1 MSTNESV
8 GRDVRLG
15 NIPRATWMARLSSYS
30 RLNTAETALLGVI
43 LALIAIMFIV
53 PSTRET
59 FFSSYNL
66 QSIMRGT
73 AITGILALASLMV
86 IVVRGIDLS
95 VGSMLGL
102 ASMSAAILIS
112 FDHFALPIWVS
123 LVAAIGIGAIV
134 GLYHGFLVVKIG
146 INPLIATL
154 GSMIILRGIINV
166 LADSQVVR
174 NLPPEFTRIGQGK
187 VLGLPNI
194 FIALLISAV
203 LVDILLRRTRLGR
216 NMFAVG
222 SNEDV
227 ARLSGVRTGQVT
239 TLAFVFSA
247 VLASIAG
254 LLLTARM
261 TSAVPSVGTGY
272 ELQAI
277 AGAVIG
283 GASLMGARGT
293 ALGAMLGAV
302 LMSIIV
308 NVGVQLDV
316 NAFVMQIVTGALLT
330 LAVVVDQVQRR
341 KQTHD

>member
-1 MSTNESV
+1 M
-8 GRDVRLG
+8 
-15 NIPRATWMARLSSYS
+15 
-30 RLNTAETALLGVI
+30 
-43 LALIAIMFIV
+43 
-53 PSTRET
+53 
-59 FFSSYNL
+59 
-66 QSIMRGT
+66 
-73 AITGILALASLMV
+73 
-86 IVVRGIDLS
+86 
-95 VGSMLGL
+95 
-102 ASMSAAILIS
+102 
-112 FDHFALPIWVS
+112 
-123 LVAAIGIGAIV
+123 
-134 GLYHGFLVVKIG
+134 
-146 INPLIATL
+146 
-154 GSMIILRGIINV
+154 
-166 LADSQVVR
+166 
-174 NLPPEFTRIGQGK
+174 
-187 VLGLPNI
+187 
-194 FIALLISAV
+194 
-203 LVDILLRRTRLGR
+203 
-216 NMFAVG
+216 
-222 SNEDV
+222 
-227 ARLSGVRTGQVT
+227 T